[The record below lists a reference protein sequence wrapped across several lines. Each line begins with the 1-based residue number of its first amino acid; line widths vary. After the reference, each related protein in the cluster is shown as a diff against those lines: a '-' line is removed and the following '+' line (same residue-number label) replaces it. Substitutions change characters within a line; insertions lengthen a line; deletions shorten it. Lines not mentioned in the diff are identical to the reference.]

1 MRIWRSQYIEAMRV
15 FGGVRGLS
23 YQVCDAEVHGQRN
36 DCGHEAGP
44 DGAWEVCDITDEP
57 DSEEDERDAVCG
69 ARLVV
74 FDQLRDL
81 VLLAIS
87 HDHRS
92 HEA

>member
-1 MRIWRSQYIEAMRV
+1 MEAMSV
-15 FGGVRGLS
+15 FGVVGGIS
-23 YQVCDAEVHGQRN
+23 HQVCDAEVHGQRN

-44 DGAWEVCDITDEP
+44 EGACEVCDITDEP

-81 VLLAIS
+81 VLLAIRR
-87 HDHRS
+87 DDRS
-92 HEA
+92 CGA